1 MAKVK
6 HIALMK
12 FKEGTSEEQIDSA
25 FDQLLDLTENV
36 DGVEDY
42 VSGTNNSPLQLNKG
56 FTHAMVVTFSDV
68 AARDAYL
75 AHGDRA
81 KMHEGFLAILED
93 LAMVD
98 FEI

>member
-12 FKEGTSEEQIDSA
+12 FREGTSEEQINAA
-25 FDQLLDLTENV
+25 FDQLLELTETV
-36 DGVEDY
+36 EGVEDY
-42 VSGTNNSPLQLNKG
+42 VSGTNISPQGLAKG
-56 FTHAMVVTFSDV
+56 FTHAFVITFQDV

-75 AHGDRA
+75 AHGDHA
-81 KMHEGFLAILED
+81 KVHGGFTSLVED
-93 LAMVD
+93 AVVVD